1 MPADEPSP
9 FLGETAKETLPTKKS
24 PTPNKGIRFFNSF
37 SRFKKFFHNPFHT
50 TSIVPVTIF
59 TGYLGS
65 GKTTVIINLMKKMP
79 DGYKIAWLKNEMGNT
94 QVDTELTDSK
104 HTSSV
109 KEVLQGC
116 ICHVM
121 IGSLQTSLDELLA
134 SNPDR
139 IIIETS
145 GSATPAPIV
154 WEIRKNPRL
163 RVDGVIT
170 VIDAVNFSG
179 YINKSITLKLQAKY
193 TDLILINKH
202 EGLDESALEDR
213 LNDLYEI
220 NLDTPKIKTDHGNIS
235 PDLVFG
241 LDSKL
246 FLTQKSLE
254 LEEEGVSKAHQDLE
268 VDLLE
273 LKPAQSYDS
282 ALLQKNLE
290 QLPKQHFYRVKGVL
304 RTPKGPVVLDCAFG
318 ACTLTPVSA
327 LRGEVRVVCMGEDL
341 SSFKPTIAEI
351 FAIPEE
357 TIRFTPK
364 HHHTHST
371 DSKNIGK

>member
-1 MPADEPSP
+1 
-9 FLGETAKETLPTKKS
+9 
-24 PTPNKGIRFFNSF
+24 
-37 SRFKKFFHNPFHT
+37 
-50 TSIVPVTIF
+50 
-59 TGYLGS
+59 
-65 GKTTVIINLMKKMP
+65 MP

-94 QVDTELTDSK
+94 QVDTELTDNR
-104 HTSSV
+104 HTSFV

-121 IGSLQTSLDELLA
+121 LGSLQSSLDELLA

-154 WEIRKNPRL
+154 WEIRKNPHL

-170 VIDAVNFSG
+170 VIDAINFSG

-202 EGLDESALEDR
+202 EGLDERELEDR

-241 LDSKL
+241 LDSQI
-246 FLTQKSLE
+246 FLTQKSILR
-254 LEEEGVSKAHQDLE
+254 EEEGVSHEHQDLE

-273 LKPAQSYDS
+273 LEPKNTYDTNR
-282 ALLQKNLE
+282 LQEKLE
-290 QLPKQHFYRVKGVL
+290 ALPKQNFYRIKGVIHT
-304 RTPKGPVVLDCAFG
+304 RKGPAVLDCAFS
-318 ACTLTPVSA
+318 ACTLTPIPRLHGKA
-327 LRGEVRVVCMGEDL
+327 RIICMGDDL
-341 SSFKPTIAEI
+341 SSFQKSIADI
-351 FAIPEE
+351 FILPEDALHL
-357 TIRFTPK
+357 TPK
-364 HHHTHST
+364 GHHHHSSASDSPSHST
-371 DSKNIGK
+371 I